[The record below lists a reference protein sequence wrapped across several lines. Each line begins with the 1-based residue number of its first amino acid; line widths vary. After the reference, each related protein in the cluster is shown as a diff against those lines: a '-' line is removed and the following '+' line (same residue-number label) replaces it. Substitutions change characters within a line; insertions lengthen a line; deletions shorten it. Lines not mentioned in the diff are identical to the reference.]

1 MKVKSID
8 RASLYL
14 VKIPRGTETGMI
26 LTMYVAAPAPVRT
39 CETCRLNSERCVSSF
54 YNVPDAISDA

>member
-14 VKIPRGTETGMI
+14 VKIPRGTETGMV
-26 LTMYVAAPAPVRT
+26 LTMYVASRAPIRT
-39 CETCRLNSERCVSSF
+39 RETFRLNSERCVSSF
-54 YNVPDAISDA
+54 YNMPDAISDA